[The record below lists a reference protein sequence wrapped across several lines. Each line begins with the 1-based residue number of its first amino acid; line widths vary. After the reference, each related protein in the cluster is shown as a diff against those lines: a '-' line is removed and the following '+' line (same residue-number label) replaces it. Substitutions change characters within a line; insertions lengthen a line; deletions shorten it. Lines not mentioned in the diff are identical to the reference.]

1 MVASVASQFHVMPV
15 TTIFPAPG
23 LPMVTIIGLI
33 LAAATVGQTSPN
45 VPRERPATSAK
56 SINDSPT
63 SPKSVAATPAT
74 DFLTG
79 PKFHLELDQAT
90 SGSWTNVELRSL
102 LNKLAAERRVAILL
116 DRRIDP
122 TVRWPVDIVNRSLR
136 DGLQEIAHKAA
147 ADISVPDNVVYVG
160 PPAAVH
166 RLRTLIE
173 LRSVELQ
180 SKSNPV
186 RDSRRTELTRPQS
199 FSWDDLETPGDI
211 LQRIADRHHLSI
223 KRPEMVPH
231 DLWAGSTLPIVTAA
245 GALSLVLIQF
255 DLTFVWVDAGQGI
268 ELVPIPE
275 HVVVERRPRAKG
287 RSAAETLKLIAE
299 RYPDLDAKLEGADV
313 LVRGTLEEHEA
324 VAALLNPSSTK
335 KPTGPVPAPL
345 RQRNF
350 TLTFKRAPVRD
361 VMKKLEESNVVFVY
375 DAAALTAAGV
385 NLDQTVDLELNKAP
399 ADEFFQ
405 ALFSPLKLAFE
416 IDNLTVKLI
425 PKK

>member
-1 MVASVASQFHVMPV
+1 
-15 TTIFPAPG
+15 
-23 LPMVTIIGLI
+23 MVTIIGLI

-56 SINDSPT
+56 SINGSPASSSPT

-102 LNKLAAERRVAILL
+102 LNKLAIERRVAILL

-122 TVRWPVDIVNRSLR
+122 TVQLPVDIVNRSLK
-136 DGLQEIAHKAA
+136 DGLRDIARKVS
-147 ADISVPDNVVYVG
+147 ADISVPDNVVYIG

-173 LRSVELQ
+173 LRSAELQ
-180 SKSNPV
+180 SKTNPV
-186 RDSRRTELTRPQS
+186 RDSRRTELTRPLTV
-199 FSWDDLETPGDI
+199 SWDDLETPADI
-211 LQRIADRHHLSI
+211 LQKIADRHHLSI
-223 KRPEMVPH
+223 KRPELVPY
-231 DLWAGSTLPIVTAA
+231 DLWAGNTLPSVTAA
-245 GALSLVLIQF
+245 EALSLVLIQF
-255 DLTFVWVDAGQGI
+255 DLTFAWVDGGQGI
-268 ELVPIPE
+268 ELAPIPE
-275 HVVVERRPRAKG
+275 HVVLERRPRAKG
-287 RSAAETLKLIAE
+287 RSAADTLKLIAE

-313 LVRGTLEEHEA
+313 LVRGKLEEHES
-324 VAALLNPSSTK
+324 VSALLNPSSTK
-335 KPTGPVPAPL
+335 KPAGPVPAPL

-361 VMKKLEESNVVFVY
+361 VMKKLEESNVVFIY
-375 DAAALTAAGV
+375 DAATLKAVGI
-385 NLDQTVDLELNKAP
+385 NLDQSVDLELNKAS

-416 IDNLTVKLI
+416 IDNLTVKLT